1 MLVAG
6 VFHASHSAGSAS
18 NLSVTAGEA
27 NDVTDVFW
35 GYYYRREYSSFSCR
49 FSTADGR
56 TTDR

>member
-1 MLVAG
+1 M
-6 VFHASHSAGSAS
+6 FHASHSAGSAS